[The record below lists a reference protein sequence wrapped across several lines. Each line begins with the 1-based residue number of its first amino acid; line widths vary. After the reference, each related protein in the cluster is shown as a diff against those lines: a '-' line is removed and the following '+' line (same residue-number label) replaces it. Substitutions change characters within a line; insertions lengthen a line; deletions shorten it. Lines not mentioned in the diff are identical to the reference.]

1 MLKMNVK
8 STSAWNF
15 VSLFISTHSS
25 LRGVVDS
32 CIYGLITL
40 CVSISIVILFLK
52 GTRRSNK
59 SLFNPYS
66 VTTFHHLNIQQW
78 FDEQFF
84 VKKVPIYTKFF
95 KFLYLFPFS
104 NHFFLS
110 WEFFYKSMLLLD
122 LNNYIVHVLTIHS

>member
-1 MLKMNVK
+1 MQSRLQLK
-8 STSAWNF
+8 T
-15 VSLFISTHSS
+15 LFHYLFQRILS
-25 LRGVVDS
+25 LRGIVDS

-66 VTTFHHLNIQQW
+66 VTIFLHLNIQQW

-84 VKKVPIYTKFF
+84 VKWFRFIQSSLLNFYIFFPLPII
-95 KFLYLFPFS
+95 
-104 NHFFLS
+104 FLS
-110 WEFFYKSMLLLD
+110 WKFFYKSMLLLD
-122 LNNYIVHVLTIHS
+122 LNNCIVHVLTIHS

>member
-1 MLKMNVK
+1 MQSRLQLK
-8 STSAWNF
+8 T
-15 VSLFISTHSS
+15 LFHYLFQRILS
-25 LRGVVDS
+25 LRGIVDS

-66 VTTFHHLNIQQW
+66 VTIFHHLNIQQW

-84 VKKVPIYTKFF
+84 VKWFRFIQSSLLNFYIFFPLPII
-95 KFLYLFPFS
+95 
-104 NHFFLS
+104 FLS
-110 WEFFYKSMLLLD
+110 WKFFYKSMLLLD

>member
-1 MLKMNVK
+1 MQSRLQLK
-8 STSAWNF
+8 T
-15 VSLFISTHSS
+15 LFHYLFQRILS
-25 LRGVVDS
+25 LRGIVDS

-66 VTTFHHLNIQQW
+66 VTSFHHLNIQQW

-84 VKKVPIYTKFF
+84 VKWFRFIQSSLLNFYIFFPLPII
-95 KFLYLFPFS
+95 
-104 NHFFLS
+104 FLS
-110 WEFFYKSMLLLD
+110 WKFFYKSMLLLD

>member
-1 MLKMNVK
+1 MQSRLQLK
-8 STSAWNF
+8 T
-15 VSLFISTHSS
+15 LFHYLFQRILS
-25 LRGVVDS
+25 LRGIVDS

-66 VTTFHHLNIQQW
+66 VTIFHHLNIQQW

-84 VKKVPIYTKFF
+84 VKWFRFIQSSLLNFYIFFPLPII
-95 KFLYLFPFS
+95 
-104 NHFFLS
+104 FLS
-110 WEFFYKSMLLLD
+110 WKFFYKSMLLLD
-122 LNNYIVHVLTIHS
+122 LNNYIVHACINYS